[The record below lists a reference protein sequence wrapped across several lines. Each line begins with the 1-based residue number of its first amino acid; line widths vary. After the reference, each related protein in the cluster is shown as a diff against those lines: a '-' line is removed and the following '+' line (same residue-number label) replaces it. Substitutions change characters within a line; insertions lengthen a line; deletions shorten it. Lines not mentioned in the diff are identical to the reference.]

1 MSVIPKVR
9 MGGLKEISVLD
20 GRCIY
25 TVVDSTTSLL
35 MNSTRHWNWKLGDEL
50 TLQKTLSPN

>member
-1 MSVIPKVR
+1 MSVIPRVR

-25 TVVDSTTSLL
+25 TVVVSTTSLR
-35 MNSTRHWNWKLGDEL
+35 MNSTRYWNWKLGDEL
-50 TLQKTLSPN
+50 TPQETLSPN